1 MDILTLK
8 VMSPSKTRMSLRKIT
23 RQHSKSLRW
32 HYEKR
37 DLTSAVDAA
46 KLSAKEAL
54 QTVYDA
60 LNTGQKKQI
69 IKNETVKA
77 LLGLHG
83 VVRK

>member
-1 MDILTLK
+1 MCYKDT
-8 VMSPSKTRMSLRKIT
+8 VCVCGGGGGGGG
-23 RQHSKSLRW
+23 QHSKSLRW

-37 DLTSAVDAA
+37 DLTSVVDAA